1 MALKVLKVEQVPR
14 GTLVLLVKPER
25 RGNLVFQDCPGIQED
40 KVQRVPP
47 DFPASQGPT
56 ERKVHGASRASRAL
70 AGSAVP
76 RVLEGPEERAAPPGS
91 QARRALRA
99 AMAPQALLEREAR
112 KDLRVRL
119 DSRDLKALLDHLGR
133 TACQGTL
140 GNVERLDFKARPA
153 LLGPGALLDHRGP
166 LGRPVPWANAG
177 ILALRGRPVS
187 KAFLARREKKAQ
199 RATQV
204 LKVSRGKTAR
214 QVSVVSQANEVS
226 LELRVHLA

>member
-1 MALKVLKVEQVPR
+1 
-14 GTLVLLVKPER
+14 
-25 RGNLVFQDCPGIQED
+25 
-40 KVQRVPP
+40 
-47 DFPASQGPT
+47 
-56 ERKVHGASRASRAL
+56 
-70 AGSAVP
+70 
-76 RVLEGPEERAAPPGS
+76 
-91 QARRALRA
+91 
-99 AMAPQALLEREAR
+99 MAPQALLEREAR

-119 DSRDLKALLDHLGR
+119 DSQDLKALLDHLGR

-140 GNVERLDFKARPA
+140 GNVERLDFKARPV

-166 LGRPVPWANAG
+166 LARPVPWANAG

-187 KAFLARREKKAQ
+187 KAFLVRREKKAQ

-204 LKVSRGKTAR
+204 LKASQGKTAR